1 MYSVM
6 IMFKKK
12 TSDLLQSSFA
22 DPLEMPSRDQV
33 IIVENC
39 RLFWMMIVIFYIHL

>member
-22 DPLEMPSRDQV
+22 DPLDMPSSDQV
-33 IIVENC
+33 IIIENFW
-39 RLFWMMIVIFYIHL
+39 LFWMMMMIFYIHV

>member
-1 MYSVM
+1 MM
-6 IMFKKK
+6 IMFNKK

-33 IIVENC
+33 IIIENC
-39 RLFWMMIVIFYIHL
+39 RLFLMMMMIFYIHI